1 MFDLVVLD
9 FFPFTLEF
17 NKRSNKYPRMR
28 RFSFNDQRN
37 DGFISSSTTFFA
49 VLPEVRSSLVLLVI
63 RL

>member
-1 MFDLVVLD
+1 
-9 FFPFTLEF
+9 
-17 NKRSNKYPRMR
+17 MR
-28 RFSFNDQRN
+28 RLSFNDQRN